1 MDAIGPFIPFLCAV
15 LIGIVVGKYI
25 SSRRK

>member
-1 MDAIGPFIPFLCAV
+1 MDGISPFISFLCAV
-15 LIGIVVGKYI
+15 LIGIVVGKYL

>member
-1 MDAIGPFIPFLCAV
+1 MDVIGPFISFLCAV